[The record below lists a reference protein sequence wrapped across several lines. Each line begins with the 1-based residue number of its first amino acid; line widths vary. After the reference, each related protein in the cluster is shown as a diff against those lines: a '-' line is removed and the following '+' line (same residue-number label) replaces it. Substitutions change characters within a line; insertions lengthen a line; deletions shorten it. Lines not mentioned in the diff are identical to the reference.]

1 MHDYDDD
8 DNDNDNDNDN
18 DDDDDNIGCTLSSV
32 FIMCS
37 LCIIGSSKMAEFTES
52 IHICT
57 L

>member
-8 DNDNDNDNDN
+8 DNDNDNDN